1 MPAFLVSR
9 GLENFLDNISRRP
22 ETVAT
27 RAGLRLYD
35 VPPGKYPEEMEGMS
49 HQGRYTWNSKQAV
62 LFNEL
67 VKLNVSHV
75 KIWKHPIETSS
86 CTKRAFQVK
95 GSCHS

>member
-1 MPAFLVSR
+1 MDTV
-9 GLENFLDNISRRP
+9 SRRP

-35 VPPGKYPEEMEGMS
+35 VPPGKYPEETEGML
-49 HQGRYTWNSKQAV
+49 GKGAIPGTPKKQ
-62 LFNEL
+62 FYSNKL

-75 KIWKHPIETSS
+75 KMWKHPIETQAVVQKG
-86 CTKRAFQVK
+86 CFRFQ